1 MTELSP
7 QAEAILNA
15 VTFTRYDAPYFA
27 CPKSIDQIRLEAA
40 GVLRAA
46 ADGVVP
52 DEGHTLPIH
61 HPSAEWFRFDERKKA
76 RAAFLAIAAEL
87 EAQP

>member
-1 MTELSP
+1 MTDLSP

-46 ADGVVP
+46 ADEVVP
-52 DEGHTLPIH
+52 DNGVASSI
-61 HPSAEWFRFDERKKA
+61 ERIVEKRI

-87 EAQP
+87 EGQP

>member
-1 MTELSP
+1 MAELSA

-15 VTFTRYDAPYFA
+15 VSFARYDAPYFA

-46 ADGVVP
+46 ADEVVP
-52 DEGHTLPIH
+52 
-61 HPSAEWFRFDERKKA
+61 PSLETESESRNPSLALRTAVEIRREL
-76 RAAFLAIAAEL
+76 LAIAAEL
-87 EAQP
+87 EGQP

>member
-1 MTELSP
+1 MTELSS

-15 VTFTRYDAPYFA
+15 VTFTRYDAPHFA

-46 ADGVVP
+46 ADEVVP
-52 DEGHTLPIH
+52 SDLTEPRNYLPMAI
-61 HPSAEWFRFDERKKA
+61 ECQRIRREL
-76 RAAFLAIAAEL
+76 LAIAAEL